1 MILELHKKLNS
12 KEVTSVELIEDVF
25 KKIEK
30 EDKELKCFLAL
41 YKEDA
46 IKAARQSDE
55 RRKSGQ
61 EKSLIDGLPI
71 SIKDI
76 IGIEGKETTA
86 ASNILRSYIPPFS
99 ATVVKKLED
108 AGAVIIGKN
117 NLDAFAHGSSTE
129 NSDFFTTSNPHDK
142 SRVPGGSSG
151 GSAAAV
157 AAGLGV
163 FSIGTD
169 TGGSI
174 RQPASFCGVAGFK
187 PSYGRVSRNGVIAM
201 ASSLDCIGPICKN
214 AEDAKIVFDII
225 KGVDVFDSTTLERDG
240 QLEAKETSSVR
251 IGVIKGIEDK
261 IKDEDTKNA
270 YVSSIEVLKSLGCNV
285 EEFDFS
291 FLDLGLPVYYI
302 VQTAEV
308 SSNLSKYDG
317 VRYGYSA
324 LRENHN
330 ISLNDVYTQSRT
342 EGLGSEAKRRIMLGN
357 FVLSSGYYDAY
368 YKKAMQI
375 RTMIIDGYMN
385 IFSKCDFIMTPVSPS
400 VAFEKGTK
408 TTDPVEMYLED
419 LFTVVVNLAGLP
431 AISIPAKKFKTNL
444 PTAVQF
450 IGQYLRDEEL
460 LDFCGKIE
468 KQIL

>member
-1 MILELHKKLNS
+1 MILNIHDKLKSKKT
-12 KEVTSVELIEDVF
+12 TSVALVEEVF
-25 KKIEK
+25 KKIDEQ
-30 EDKELKCFLAL
+30 DGELKCFIAL
-41 YKEDA
+41 YKEEA
-46 IKAARQSDE
+46 LGQAKEADE
-55 RRKSGQ
+55 RRGRDES
-61 EKSLIDGLPI
+61 KSLIDGLPI
-71 SIKDI
+71 SIKDL

-86 ASNILRSYIPPFS
+86 ASNILKSYIPPYS
-99 ATVVKKLED
+99 ATVVKKLQN
-108 AGAVIIGKN
+108 AGAIIIGKN

-129 NSDFFTTSNPHDK
+129 NSDFFTTSNPHDT

-201 ASSLDCIGPICKN
+201 ASSLDCIGPICQS
-214 AEDAKIVFDII
+214 AEDARIVFDII
-225 KGVDVFDSTTLERDG
+225 KGVDIFDSTTIAREE
-240 QLEAKETSSVR
+240 EAKTLDVKKVR
-251 IGVIKGIEDK
+251 IGVIRGIEDK
-261 IKDEDTKNA
+261 IKDEDTKSA
-270 YVSSIEVLKSLGCNV
+270 YINTIKVLKDLGCKV
-285 EEFDFS
+285 SEFDFT

-317 VRYGYSA
+317 IRYGYST
-324 LRENHN
+324 LREDKK
-330 ISLNDVYTQSRT
+330 STLQDVYFKSRT
-342 EGLGSEAKRRIMLGN
+342 KGFGKEAKRRIMLGN

-375 RTMIIDGYMN
+375 RTMIIDGYKK
-385 IFSKCDFIMTPVSPS
+385 IFSNCDFILTPVSPS
-400 VAFEKGTK
+400 VAFKKGSK
-408 TTDPVEMYLED
+408 TSDPVEMYLED

-431 AISIPAKKFKTNL
+431 ALSIPAKTYKTNL
-444 PTAVQF
+444 PTAIQL
-450 IGQYLRDEEL
+450 IGEYCRDEEL
-460 LDFCGKIE
+460 LNFASKIE
-468 KQIL
+468 GEIV